1 MTGETRFLSFETAAA
16 WLAGEPDA
24 ADRVRQLIDY
34 ATSVDQTAELVN
46 ALFDALGTALGT
58 RANCERAMA
67 RFCLRRRHGVIHH
80 VALVGLTHPQGKET
94 PK

>member
-34 ATSVDQTAELVN
+34 ATSVDQTTELIT
-46 ALFDALGTALGT
+46 ALFDCLGVALGS
-58 RANCERAMA
+58 RANCQRASKRLSDRA
-67 RFCLRRRHGVIHH
+67 GAIAEV
-80 VALVGLTHPQGKET
+80 LVGKAVGRGDCRSREGE
-94 PK
+94 